1 MSMNSGSFDLLA
13 NVLHD
18 ARPPVA
24 EQKPSKRKRSS
35 RAGHE
40 IDRSRDHA
48 VYAAP
53 HRPVRPHAYSRPED
67 VATERVHRPS
77 LVSIPDVPMLSKP
90 PRAKHGFVLP
100 LVAFVLTFALAVVGF
115 VVAR

>member
-1 MSMNSGSFDLLA
+1 MSMNSGAFDLLA
-13 NVLHD
+13 DVLHE

-24 EQKPSKRKRSS
+24 KQKPSKRKRSS
-35 RAGHE
+35 RADRE

-53 HRPVRPHAYSRPED
+53 HRPIRPHAYSRPDD

-77 LVSIPDVPMLSKP
+77 LVSISDVPLLSKP
-90 PRAKHGFVLP
+90 PPAKRGFVLP
-100 LVAFVLTFALAVVGF
+100 IVAFVLTFALAVVGF
-115 VVAR
+115 LVTR

>member
-13 NVLHD
+13 NVLHE

-24 EQKPSKRKRSS
+24 QQKPSKRKRSS
-35 RAGHE
+35 HAGRE

-53 HRPVRPHAYSRPED
+53 HRPIRPHAYSRPD
-67 VATERVHRPS
+67 DIATQRVHRQS
-77 LVSIPDVPMLSKP
+77 LVSISDVPLLSKP
-90 PRAKHGFVLP
+90 PSKRGYVLP
-100 LVAFVLTFALAVVGF
+100 LVAFVLSFALAIVGF

>member
-1 MSMNSGSFDLLA
+1 MSLNSGSFDLLA
-13 NVLHD
+13 NVLHE

-24 EQKPSKRKRSS
+24 PQKPSKRKRSNK
-35 RAGHE
+35 E

-53 HRPVRPHAYSRPED
+53 HRPIRPHAYSRPDD

-90 PRAKHGFVLP
+90 PKAKLGFVLP